1 MARYVRTT
9 SATTAIATSATDE
22 GVDTLSLPLPLPL
35 ELGDVVGELGT
46 DPASGG
52 NTVNVASDRQN
63 VADRTSAVA
72 AQDPSSPGW
81 ETNV

>member
-1 MARYVRTT
+1 MAQYVRTT
-9 SATTAIATSATDE
+9 SATTAIAASATGG
-22 GVDTLSLPLPLPL
+22 GVDTLLLPRPL
-35 ELGDVVGELGT
+35 EFGDAVGELGT

-72 AQDPSSPGW
+72 AQDPSSPGS